1 MKPLY
6 LANAKSSTPV
16 SDDNMTTLT
25 VPRYATA
32 ADITSA
38 LALYATSAQLPRS
51 WLNTLSAINKHTLTV
66 AQHIQISTE
75 DHPRNCVDSV
85 FVAMVADIKKVPV
98 VVVALL
104 LEDA

>member
-25 VPRYATA
+25 MPRYATA

-51 WLNTLSAINKHTLTV
+51 WLNMLSAINKHTLT
-66 AQHIQISTE
+66 
-75 DHPRNCVDSV
+75 PRNPFDCTRGVKGGHARNQV
-85 FVAMVADIKKVPV
+85 VPLSTCEV
-98 VVVALL
+98 CLVC
-104 LEDA
+104 